1 MQRRMRK
8 MESLGYPP
16 LVVSSYTIKQIG
28 LPGWA
33 FSGEDI

>member
-16 LVVSSYTIKQIG
+16 LVVSSSTIKQINEQLG
-28 LPGWA
+28 FLLL
-33 FSGEDI
+33 